1 MGSTD
6 ENVKLEPTE
15 QTTTAC
21 TVYLSQEYHSSWLE
35 HVQHNDTASLLNQPA
50 ASYRSRRVWL
60 RLCWAS
66 LILSFTIMFWGNE
79 PGTLNMLWE

>member
-6 ENVKLEPTE
+6 ENVKLEPAE
-15 QTTTAC
+15 QTITAC

-35 HVQHNDTASLLNQPA
+35 HIQHNVTAALLNQPA
-50 ASYRSRRVWL
+50 VSYRSW

>member
-6 ENVKLEPTE
+6 ENGKPEPTE
-15 QTTTAC
+15 QTITAC

-35 HVQHNDTASLLNQPA
+35 HVQHVTASLLNQPA
-50 ASYRSRRVWL
+50 VSYRSWRAWL